1 MMIKD
6 IVKLSRSRRSFR
18 PNVEISREVLIDLI
32 DTARLCPAARNL
44 QVLKYRLV
52 TDKKEL
58 SDLLSITYWAGSLG
72 IKLPPEEHEPS
83 AYIVI
88 CHDTTLAPTSH
99 LYSIDVGICAQTIML
114 AATEMKLGG
123 CMIGSAAADKIR
135 ETLHIEEH
143 LQPQLILALG
153 LPDDKI
159 ELVEAT
165 DGKVKYYRDE
175 NNVHYVP
182 KRPIDEIII

>member
-1 MMIKD
+1 MIKD
-6 IVKLSRSRRSFR
+6 LVKSSRSRRSFR
-18 PNVEISREVLIDLI
+18 PNVEISRDVLIELI
-32 DTARLCPAARNL
+32 DTARYCPATRNL

-72 IKLPPEEHEPS
+72 IKLPPEDHEPS

-99 LYSIDVGICAQTIML
+99 LYSVDVGICAQTIML
-114 AATEMKLGG
+114 AAAEMKLGG
-123 CMIGSAAADKIR
+123 CMIGSATAAKIR
-135 ETLHIEEH
+135 ETLNIEEH
-143 LQPQLILALG
+143 LEPQLILALG
-153 LPDDKI
+153 LPDDSI
-159 ELVEAT
+159 ELVKAI

>member
-1 MMIKD
+1 MIKD
-6 IVKLSRSRRSFR
+6 LVKKSRSRRSFR
-18 PNVEISREVLIDLI
+18 PNVEISHDALVELI
-32 DTARLCPAARNL
+32 DTARFCSATRNL

-52 TDKKEL
+52 TDAKEL

-72 IKLPPEEHEPS
+72 IKLPPEDHEPS
-83 AYIVI
+83 AFIVI
-88 CHDTTLAPTSH
+88 CHDTSLAPTSH

-114 AATEMKLGG
+114 AAAEMKLGG
-123 CMIGSAAADKIR
+123 CMLGAFPADKLKDI
-135 ETLHIEEH
+135 LNIADH
-143 LQPQLILALG
+143 LEPQLVIALG
-153 LPDDKI
+153 LPDDSI
-159 ELVEAT
+159 ELVEAI